1 MKWRTLVL
9 VIALVQVGFTGYC
22 QITLKE
28 KNAPLEKVLLAIE
41 KQSKYVFLYD
51 PDEVRTVTITID
63 IKNATLRTTLEKC
76 FKDLPIE
83 FMIIGNNILLKR
95 TPGKQK
101 LIFPILTG
109 EIACNNVIKKQRF

>member
-1 MKWRTLVL
+1 MLGEMKWTSLVL
-9 VIALVQVGFTGYC
+9 VIALVQTGFAGYC

-28 KNAPLEKVLLAIE
+28 KNAPLEKVLVAIE
-41 KQSKYVFLYD
+41 KQTKYVFLYD
-51 PDEVRTVTITID
+51 PDELRTVTITID

-83 FMIIGNNILLKR
+83 FIIIGNNILLKR

-109 EIACNNVIKKQRF
+109 ELAYNHVI